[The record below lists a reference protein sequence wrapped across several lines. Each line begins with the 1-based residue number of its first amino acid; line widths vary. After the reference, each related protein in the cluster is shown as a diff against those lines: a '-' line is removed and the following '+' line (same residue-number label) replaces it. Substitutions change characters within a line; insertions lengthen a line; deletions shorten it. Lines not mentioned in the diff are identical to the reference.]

1 MIRSSGLR
9 TTSIVIV
16 IFVGILV
23 AVFGIGVYIHGHPK
37 KTVPKPE
44 YPEYLNFDG
53 NYVFS
58 VPKNY
63 TVDEQ
68 SVQGAQLIFSGQITA
83 KTLED
88 VYNQNGISAAGISD
102 LTDHSSRGFKNYVNN
117 NFLPN
122 LKKDASTSNVQ
133 VKFVKTNG
141 WDVAR
146 LTVTKD
152 GQQFRFI
159 YLKSGQHP
167 VVVVAK
173 QETDPLKK
181 IEQTLVDVEVGD
193 LKNESD
199 LIKQSIK
206 SYVQLAKD
214 QKTQDLYNAATSELR
229 AKSTQAELA
238 AALNGAASYLNE
250 NITVS
255 GGTYDSSVF
264 SATLRFT
271 SLNKDNQ
278 QSTLG
283 AILLKKVDGQWKLQ
297 ALSLPSPASAPST
310 PTAPTTSKKS

>member
-1 MIRSSGLR
+1 MIKKL
-9 TTSIVIV
+9 TSPKTLLTLLIIVIA
-16 IFVGILV
+16 VGAGL
-23 AVFGIGVYIHGHPK
+23 YIQGHPK
-37 KTVPKPE
+37 KTTPKPE
-44 YPEYLNFDG
+44 YPEYLSFAG

-58 VPKNY
+58 VPKTYNI
-63 TVDEQ
+63 DEQ
-68 SVQGAQLIFSGQITA
+68 AVPGSQLVFSGQLSA

-88 VYNQNGISAAGISD
+88 VYNQNGISVAGISD
-102 LTDHSSRGFKNYVNN
+102 LTDHSDKAFKDYVNT

-133 VKFVKTNG
+133 LKFGKTNG

-159 YLKSGQHP
+159 YLRGGQHA
-167 VVVVAK
+167 VAVVAK
-173 QETDPLKK
+173 QETEPLKK

-193 LKNESD
+193 LKNELD
-199 LIKQSIK
+199 PIKQSIK
-206 SYVQLAKD
+206 NYVQLAKD

-238 AALNGAASYLNE
+238 AALNGAALYLNQ
-250 NITVS
+250 NITIS
-255 GGTYDSSVF
+255 GGTYSPSVF

-278 QSTLG
+278 QPTFG
-283 AILLKKVDGQWKLQ
+283 AVLLKKVDGQWKLE
-297 ALSLPSPASAPST
+297 ALSLPT
-310 PTAPTTSKKS
+310 PKQ